1 LYGLD
6 SKIVHIPFLQRKIAA
21 ACVMDWYFEYEYL
34 KKCCWF
40 NYRRSG
46 RVTI

>member
-1 LYGLD
+1 
-6 SKIVHIPFLQRKIAA
+6 
-21 ACVMDWYFEYEYL
+21 MDWYFEYEYI

-46 RVTI
+46 RVTIWKCSIWSKHNGL